1 MSGLEGGAAVFS
13 LVVGVIEIIHR
24 AIEIYEAVNDKSGIP
39 KTLKK
44 VSEKLP
50 SVEEIL
56 KSAEAQH
63 KAGALKDIDK
73 DTWASAEREVEKCK
87 QACQELH
94 DLLQSAYPKAD
105 SGRSERLWKGAKTV
119 LSGKGKTAEALL
131 KEISDYLTFLAQRKI
146 VNNAALLEDIKSL
159 VEELCPETTTTH
171 MHNVNGDNIGT
182 LHGDK
187 NVNSGSGFQFT
198 GSGGT
203 YNFGGAQSED
213 NQWAL
218 LSLRHRHHKPFS
230 EENSII
236 LRKWISRSYGHS
248 QSLTVPDSSRV
259 RFEKIYKRISND
271 DPIATYQRLSGRKAD
286 NTTRWLVEHEDFQSW
301 LSEDPAKHRLWLS
314 GKVGSG
320 KSTLVTTV
328 IDECHANL
336 KSGESSAVLMF
347 FFNSHDDTAL
357 SFFESLTKQLIATLI
372 GIDVPSSRDILS
384 ALETAYGNDISRPHI
399 AQVFE
404 DLVVPLC
411 QILQQITLVID
422 GIDECRAA
430 EVKQLWHWL
439 ERLLKLVQPRILITS
454 EDQANISPRFKGFH
468 RIRID
473 HLHNQFDIDTYIN
486 ERIASKSSAGQVL
499 YDESLRDE
507 VKVTLHQKA
516 NGMFLWIH
524 LVLNIILE
532 DCETPAQVRKAVD
545 EIPPD
550 LQAVYSLCLENRRGT
565 ARPIKANLFLW
576 TCAAPNPLS
585 IGALGELIAMD
596 LETGHVDTDEIP
608 FADVL
613 LKSGAGLITLDTSAI
628 PNAQSDEHLVIPVH
642 STVRDFIFSER
653 FRSLAAKA
661 SHQESWPLCV
671 ETGQWSENTF
681 RTALGSLCLSHIKQR
696 TSRELGSRPPPTRLV
711 VPQPKVL
718 QSVAWV
724 QKILIGV
731 RSKSAE
737 MTAVLPVPGRNK
749 TRVSTTNFLRYSIEN
764 WLVCNTNLAS
774 ATANFPWLAKEN
786 QKSDLHTAAE
796 FFEEISIERNDFYG
810 IHPWKAAARTSNSH
824 LSQMF
829 AYAVANNHVPLMQV
843 VRKHRRRLPKEVF
856 DSPLAQHGQ
865 MLAIHVAAKKG
876 FASIIEELVN
886 ICNVNAMC
894 PSRRQHVL
902 HFIAENGTE
911 DCLQPI
917 LSMNLDWNA
926 RNRDGRTALFVAMV
940 AGHDDIV
947 KALLEAEGFE
957 IDEEAT
963 FCQVL
968 LHWAVYHGHDKVK
981 QLLLDTGKAAIDEE
995 KEWYYDLLSWAARN
1009 GYDKIVQLLLD
1020 ISKAASDE
1028 QNKWYDAI
1036 LSWAAHNS
1044 YDEIVGPLLETGAVN
1059 STDKDGLTPLYRASL
1074 RGLDKVVQLLL
1085 DTGEVDVNA
1094 ATKDGRTPFYWA
1106 ARFGHDKVVQLLIET
1121 GKVDVNA
1128 ADEDGEIPLHQAAS
1142 YGRDKV
1148 VQLLLETGK
1157 VDVNA
1162 AENDGETPLHQAAY
1176 TGYDKVVRLLLET
1189 GKVDVNAVDKDGK
1202 TPLHQAAYQG
1212 HDRVVRLLL
1221 ETGKVDVNAADKNAE
1236 TSFYLAI
1243 YWGHDKVVRL
1253 LLETGNVNVNAA
1265 NNNGETPLHCAASR
1279 GHEHVVQLLLGK
1291 GKAEVDAADHAGRTA
1306 LISAASSSHDKV
1318 VQLLLTRSNAD
1329 IKAADHKGQTALDY
1343 ARSQGHERIVQLLER
1358 LSSDDFFDRTMAMIE
1373 CTSAYGST
1381 EE

>member
-1 MSGLEGGAAVFS
+1 
-13 LVVGVIEIIHR
+13 
-24 AIEIYEAVNDKSGIP
+24 
-39 KTLKK
+39 
-44 VSEKLP
+44 
-50 SVEEIL
+50 
-56 KSAEAQH
+56 
-63 KAGALKDIDK
+63 
-73 DTWASAEREVEKCK
+73 
-87 QACQELH
+87 
-94 DLLQSAYPKAD
+94 
-105 SGRSERLWKGAKTV
+105 
-119 LSGKGKTAEALL
+119 
-131 KEISDYLTFLAQRKI
+131 
-146 VNNAALLEDIKSL
+146 
-159 VEELCPETTTTH
+159 
-171 MHNVNGDNIGT
+171 
-182 LHGDK
+182 
-187 NVNSGSGFQFT
+187 
-198 GSGGT
+198 
-203 YNFGGAQSED
+203 
-213 NQWAL
+213 
-218 LSLRHRHHKPFS
+218 
-230 EENSII
+230 
-236 LRKWISRSYGHS
+236 
-248 QSLTVPDSSRV
+248 
-259 RFEKIYKRISND
+259 
-271 DPIATYQRLSGRKAD
+271 
-286 NTTRWLVEHEDFQSW
+286 
-301 LSEDPAKHRLWLS
+301 
-314 GKVGSG
+314 
-320 KSTLVTTV
+320 
-328 IDECHANL
+328 
-336 KSGESSAVLMF
+336 MF

-430 EVKQLWHWL
+430 EVKQPWHWL

-737 MTAVLPVPGRNK
+737 MTAFLPVPGRNK

-829 AYAVANNHVPLMQV
+829 AYAVANNHVPLI
-843 VRKHRRRLPKEVF
+843 
-856 DSPLAQHGQ
+856 PLAQHGQ

-957 IDEEAT
+957 VDEEAT

-1128 ADEDGEIPLHQAAS
+1128 AD
-1142 YGRDKV
+1142 
-1148 VQLLLETGK
+1148 
-1157 VDVNA
+1157 
-1162 AENDGETPLHQAAY
+1162 
-1176 TGYDKVVRLLLET
+1176 
-1189 GKVDVNAVDKDGK
+1189 
-1202 TPLHQAAYQG
+1202 
-1212 HDRVVRLLL
+1212 
-1221 ETGKVDVNAADKNAE
+1221 KNAE

>member
-248 QSLTVPDSSRV
+248 QSLTVPDSSPV

-430 EVKQLWHWL
+430 EVKQPWHWL

-737 MTAVLPVPGRNK
+737 MTAFLPVPGRNK

-829 AYAVANNHVPLMQV
+829 AYAVANNHVPLI
-843 VRKHRRRLPKEVF
+843 
-856 DSPLAQHGQ
+856 PLAQHGQ

-957 IDEEAT
+957 VDEEAT

-1128 ADEDGEIPLHQAAS
+1128 AD
-1142 YGRDKV
+1142 
-1148 VQLLLETGK
+1148 
-1157 VDVNA
+1157 
-1162 AENDGETPLHQAAY
+1162 
-1176 TGYDKVVRLLLET
+1176 
-1189 GKVDVNAVDKDGK
+1189 
-1202 TPLHQAAYQG
+1202 
-1212 HDRVVRLLL
+1212 
-1221 ETGKVDVNAADKNAE
+1221 KNAE